1 MATVSVSKP
10 GHAALGGTVLHS
22 LQARVRASG
31 WADFARRGASFM
43 PLGLMMLLDAWP
55 SMIVVGVALASSGL
69 LFGADFA
76 RRRRGSYGALVDLA
90 LAEDVL
96 SIPRMSMDVERK
108 LLRDPEAIPLPWG
121 GVRIECGVASGGS
134 SSAFSLLVGE
144 REAALPALVA
154 WFDPKPLP
162 ARVVAEG
169 ADGFTFETG
178 GALCFL
184 PWAGASMAGRDV
196 LRAPFGQHFVFDS
209 GAPEPPAPREPASDL
224 GLELPRYRGDAKAWV
239 RALLGGAATR
249 ALGAYRGGA
258 VDEGR
263 LLAVAEDVVAS
274 PELRIA
280 AAVLLGPDQAGARDR
295 LKAAA
300 EGSVHPTVK
309 EVFTAVGDGADARR
323 LLRILVRAERSA

>member
-1 MATVSVSKP
+1 M
-10 GHAALGGTVLHS
+10 GGTVLHS

-76 RRRRGSYGALVDLA
+76 RRRRGSYGALMDLS
-90 LAEDVL
+90 LGEDVL
-96 SIPRMSMDVERK
+96 SIPRMGMDVERK

-144 REAALPALVA
+144 REAALPGLVA

-162 ARVVAEG
+162 ARLVAEG
-169 ADGFTFETG
+169 ADGFTFESS
-178 GALCFL
+178 GAVCFL
-184 PWAGASMAGRDV
+184 PWAGASMSGRDV
-196 LRAPFGQHFVFDS
+196 VRAPFGQQFVFDS
-209 GAPEPPAPREPASDL
+209 GAPEPKAARKESETSESAKL
-224 GLELPRYRGDAKAWV
+224 GLELPAYRGDAKAWV

-263 LLAVAEDVVAS
+263 LLAVAEDVAAS

-280 AAVLLGPDQAGARDR
+280 AAVLLGPEQGATRER

-309 EVFTAVGDGADARR
+309 EVFKAVGDGADARR

>member
-1 MATVSVSKP
+1 MA
-10 GHAALGGTVLHS
+10 GTVLHS

-76 RRRRGSYGALVDLA
+76 RRRRGSYGGLMELA
-90 LAEDVL
+90 LGDEVL
-96 SIPRMSMDVERK
+96 SIPRMAMDVERK
-108 LLRDPEAIPLPWG
+108 LLRDAEAIPLPWG

-162 ARVVAEG
+162 ARLVAAG
-169 ADGFTFETG
+169 ADGFTFESR

-184 PWAGASMAGRDV
+184 PWAGASMSGRNV
-196 LRAPFGQHFVFDS
+196 VRATFGQQFAFDA
-209 GAPEPPAPREPASDL
+209 GAPEPPAPRAPPSEL
-224 GLELPRYRGDAKAWV
+224 GLELPAYRGDAKAWV

-263 LLAVAEDVVAS
+263 LLSVAEDASAS

-280 AAVLLGPDQAGARDR
+280 AAVLLGPEQVGARER
-295 LKAAA
+295 LEAAA

-309 EVFTAVGDGADARR
+309 EVFAAVAEGADARR